1 MSCYSVKGKGW
12 RYEFQLNG
20 TRYTKGFFKS
30 ERRARKAELKRREE
44 LVRPA
49 VHQTVVENPTDMGFL
64 DLVNKRLDH
73 VKAYNSESHYGTYTY
88 LSKRWAKKW
97 GDEPCS
103 QIIPVMVQKHLLE
116 RRQISAYTA
125 NKDLRYLRATFQ
137 FGIRKRFI
145 ANDPTDGLGF
155 FPVEKRVKY
164 VPPSEDI
171 DKVIA
176 CANPDTKDYLY
187 VVRETVARVGE
198 VNRLRW
204 DDVNLDVGYVVL
216 YTRKK
221 SGGHLTPRKVP
232 MTQKLHEVLSRRFQT
247 REPSKPWV
255 FWHRYWSRKQGTHV
269 EGPYGDRKKIMK
281 KLCSDAK
288 VKYFRFHPIRHS
300 GASIMDGNNVPIGA
314 IQRILGHENRRT
326 TEIYLHSMGEA
337 ERDAMRI
344 FEKARQ
350 ESHTSP
356 TLESIERKKG

>member
-1 MSCYSVKGKGW
+1 MTCYFVKGKGW
-12 RYEFQLNG
+12 RYEFQMNG
-20 TRYTKGFFKS
+20 TRYTKGFFTT
-30 ERRARKAELKRREE
+30 ERRAKKAELIRREE

-49 VHQTVVENPTDMGFL
+49 VQQTAPETLIDMGFSH
-64 DLVNKRLDH
+64 LVNLRLDH
-73 VKAYNSESHYGTYTY
+73 VKAYNSDSHYGTYTY
-88 LSKRWAKKW
+88 LAKRWTSMW
-97 GDEPCS
+97 GEMPCS
-103 QIIPVMVQKHLLE
+103 QITSTMVEEHLKE
-116 RRQISAYTA
+116 RRKISAYTA
-125 NKDLRYLRATFQ
+125 NKDLRYLKATLK
-137 FGIRKRFI
+137 FGIEKQHI
-145 ANDPTDGLGF
+145 SNDPTSELRF
-155 FPVEKRVKY
+155 FPVEKRVIY

-176 CANPDTKDYLY
+176 CANPDIQDYLY

-204 DDVNLDVGYVVL
+204 DDVNFNVRYVVL

-221 SGGHLTPRKVP
+221 SGGHLTPRKVS

-281 KLCSDAK
+281 KLCHDAK

-300 GASIMDGNNVPIGA
+300 GASIMADSNVPIGV
-314 IQRILGHENRRT
+314 IQRILGHENSKT

-337 ERDAMRI
+337 ERDAMRT

-350 ESHTSP
+350 EPHTNP
-356 TLESIERKKG
+356 TPGSV